1 MYSTKIFTEVR
12 SIWDPN
18 SNLISC
24 SMKENSKKKLLFIL
38 GFPNGEQKPQTKL
51 KKNVIKIK
59 FITFELKQKPRLKLI
74 KIKYKKNP

>member
-1 MYSTKIFTEVR
+1 MDSTKIFTEVR

-51 KKNVIKIK
+51 KKCDKNKIYH
-59 FITFELKQKPRLKLI
+59 I
-74 KIKYKKNP
+74 